1 MKSVYPFF
9 DNLYLSDGGLETTLV
24 FEHKLDLPYFAAFN
38 LLRSPQMQQH
48 LESYYRSYLEIYRK
62 QNAGFVLE
70 TPTWRASA
78 DWAKKLGISTD
89 ELSRL
94 NIDSVWML
102 RELAQQYQQDSKPI
116 VISGN
121 LGPRGDGY
129 QIGEK
134 MSVAEA
140 NRYHSQQIQW
150 FKQADVD
157 VITAVTIN
165 YVEEAIGI
173 VQAAK
178 EANLPCVIAFTVETD
193 GLLPDGNSLQ
203 QAIATVDRETDG
215 GPVHYMINCAHP
227 SHYLQPVLRG
237 GDWLQRIG
245 GLRSNASVMSHA
257 ELDNSTELDQG
268 ELNEFVSLHKLLKG
282 RLPNLKVL
290 GGCCGTD
297 CSHIEGL
304 ANTCLHQH

>member
-24 FEHKLDLPYFAAFN
+24 FQHKLDLPYFAAFN
-38 LLRSPQMQQH
+38 LMRSPQMQQH

-62 QNAGFVLE
+62 NNAGFVLE

-78 DWAKKLGISTD
+78 DWANKLDISTD

-150 FKQADVD
+150 FKQANVD
-157 VITAVTIN
+157 VVTAVTIN

-193 GLLPDGNSLQ
+193 GRLPDGNTLEH
-203 QAIATVDRETDG
+203 AIAKVDSEADG

-237 GDWLQRIG
+237 GTWLARIG

-257 ELDNSTELDQG
+257 ELDNAAELDQG
-268 ELNEFVSLHKLLKG
+268 ELNEFVSLHKLLKA

-297 CSHIEGL
+297 CSHIQGL
-304 ANTCLHQH
+304 AKECLHHS

>member
-1 MKSVYPFF
+1 MKSAYPFF

-24 FEHKLDLPYFAAFN
+24 FQRQLDLPYFAAFN
-38 LLRSPQMQQH
+38 LMRSPHMQQH

-62 QNAGFVLE
+62 HNAGFVLE

-78 DWAKKLGISTD
+78 DWAKKLDISFD

-102 RELAQQYQQDSKPI
+102 RDLAKQYEQDNKPI
-116 VISGN
+116 IISGN

-129 QIGEK
+129 KIAEK

-140 NRYHSQQIQW
+140 NSYHSQQIHW
-150 FKQADVD
+150 FKQAKVD

-165 YVEEAIGI
+165 YVEEAAGI

-178 EANLPCVIAFTVETD
+178 EANLPCVIAFTVEID
-193 GLLPDGNSLQ
+193 GLLPDGRSLQ
-203 QAIATVDRETDG
+203 EAIAIVDSEADG

-257 ELDNSTELDQG
+257 ELDDSTELDQG
-268 ELNEFVSLHKLLKG
+268 DLNEFLSLHNLIRG
-282 RLPNLKVL
+282 RLPNLKVI

-297 CSHIEGL
+297 CKHIEGL
-304 ANTCLHQH
+304 AHTCLK